1 MKYDTIIIGAGA
13 AGLCAAYTVASH
25 APQLNILVLE
35 KESACGRKLNAT
47 GNGKCNLTND
57 AFSMSCYHSKDNAF
71 IQEWTSK
78 HTPTEI
84 IEFFNEIGIPVYSKN
99 GYYYPISNQAK
110 QVTQHIYKK
119 CVDLG
124 VQFMFQTEVT
134 TIKKPTSVNDMI
146 YELIDS
152 KQHAYQCDYLILST
166 GGAAAPKLG
175 GGHSGYQLSRML
187 SHTIVPVHA
196 VLSPIYIHDPGLK
209 VAKGVRM
216 DGTVT
221 LYKTKERYW
230 RESGQIQFNESNLSG
245 IVMMNLSCN
254 LPFFREQECQEAL
267 HIDFLP
273 AWSWNQL
280 HDYLIGQSKVSST
293 ETIEELLQ
301 GIFPSGFV
309 RYLLTRLRINNNQN
323 VSDLSEKQWNR
334 ITSTCKK
341 MVFTP
346 IQKEDFDKAQVTAG
360 GVSVKEV
367 SVDTFESHRQK
378 GLYITGELLDVNG
391 ICGGYN
397 LTFAMLSGI
406 QAAKDIIQKE
416 NNRRF
421 K

>member
-1 MKYDTIIIGAGA
+1 
-13 AGLCAAYTVASH
+13 
-25 APQLNILVLE
+25 
-35 KESACGRKLNAT
+35 
-47 GNGKCNLTND
+47 
-57 AFSMSCYHSKDNAF
+57 
-71 IQEWTSK
+71 
-78 HTPTEI
+78 
-84 IEFFNEIGIPVYSKN
+84 
-99 GYYYPISNQAK
+99 
-110 QVTQHIYKK
+110 
-119 CVDLG
+119 
-124 VQFMFQTEVT
+124 
-134 TIKKPTSVNDMI
+134 
-146 YELIDS
+146 
-152 KQHAYQCDYLILST
+152 
-166 GGAAAPKLG
+166 
-175 GGHSGYQLSRML
+175 
-187 SHTIVPVHA
+187 
-196 VLSPIYIHDPGLK
+196 
-209 VAKGVRM
+209 
-216 DGTVT
+216 
-221 LYKTKERYW
+221 
-230 RESGQIQFNESNLSG
+230 
-245 IVMMNLSCN
+245 MMNLSCN
-254 LPFFREQECQEAL
+254 LPFFCEQECQEAL

-280 HDYLIGQSKVSST
+280 HDYLIEQSKASST

-309 RYLLTRLRINNNQN
+309 HYLLTRLRINNNRN